1 MGHTTNKPC
10 LSLLPPPVFDRE
22 GFHRAQVYAAS
33 ATRTRLLAAAAVVV
47 LVFPQLVL
55 ADARTRAKGKPA
67 VRFVARSDVEG
78 KLAPFVFPS

>member
-1 MGHTTNKPC
+1 MGHTTNKLC

-22 GFHRAQVYAAS
+22 GFHRAQVYATS
-33 ATRTRLLAAAAVVV
+33 ATRTRLLAAAVVV
-47 LVFPQLVL
+47 LVFPRLVL